1 LEIPEQIRKR
11 YVAHVALIVEAV
23 NLKKTYV
30 LGKISVEALRGV
42 KLWVQS
48 GDFLAILGPSGSG
61 KSIMLDLIGALDKPN
76 AGTLM
81 IDGVDVST
89 KWTITI

>member
-1 LEIPEQIRKR
+1 
-11 YVAHVALIVEAV
+11 
-23 NLKKTYV
+23 
-30 LGKISVEALRGV
+30 
-42 KLWVQS
+42 VQS

-76 AGTLM
+76 AGTLT

>member
-30 LGKISVEALRGV
+30 LGKIPVEALRGV
-42 KLWVQS
+42 KL
-48 GDFLAILGPSGSG
+48 
-61 KSIMLDLIGALDKPN
+61 
-76 AGTLM
+76 
-81 IDGVDVST
+81 
-89 KWTITI
+89 